1 MSVAEASGAVALCSV
16 DRAAGH
22 VGDQHGI
29 NSAFVGPGTSPKRK
43 PQDCTRETLFSQLCF
58 KST

>member
-22 VGDQHGI
+22 VGDQHGT

-43 PQDCTRETLFSQLCF
+43 PSRLNQRNIIFSAVF
-58 KST
+58 